1 MEDLWWRSRLLQ
13 ISGRHMLSFHRSWK
27 FSITCFLI
35 SVSLG
40 PHDLS
45 SLFHS
50 TFFFLHCR
58 LVLWSFT
65 DVLYMYGWKCWL
77 LSCVLTLCDPMDSSH
92 QASLSIGFS
101 RQEYWSGWPCPS
113 PGDLPDSGFELG
125 CLALQADSLP
135 SEPPGSFTDVRLH
148 ILLITSK
155 LSLQITVFLYFSRD
169 KRC

>member
-45 SLFHS
+45 SVFHS

-77 LSCVLTLCDPMDSSH
+77 LSCVLTLCDPMDSSPP
-92 QASLSIGFS
+92 GFS
-101 RQEYWSGWPCPS
+101 VHRI
-113 PGDLPDSGFELG
+113 
-125 CLALQADSLP
+125 LQA
-135 SEPPGSFTDVRLH
+135 R
-148 ILLITSK
+148 ILEWVTMP
-155 LSLQITVFLYFSRD
+155 FSRGSSWLRLWTRVSCIAGRFFTIWATRIIYWCAFTYTAD
-169 KRC
+169 CLQTLTTNYNLPLLF